1 MVIDD
6 LHYLP
11 TTAVTTL
18 PASSTGL
25 RDYFDWRVR
34 VPREAAGLMARTLD
48 RAWILRHSIP
58 ADPAVQR
65 LWLFTIAAN
74 VICDDR
80 ARRRRTAVPAP
91 RRAEAP
97 DLRNTTRR
105 LEDAHRELVLLI
117 HWDGRTV
124 LEAAELLGRQPS
136 LAPGRY
142 AAARRTLRDA
152 LAETACR

>member
-34 VPREAAGLMARTLD
+34 VPRDAAALMARTLD
-48 RAWILRHSIP
+48 QAWICRHSIP

-65 LWLFTIAAN
+65 MWLFTIAAN

-80 ARRRRTAVPAP
+80 ARRRAGVPAP
-91 RRAEAP
+91 RRSDAP
-97 DLRNTTRR
+97 DLRTTARR
-105 LEDAHRELVLLI
+105 LADAHRELVLLI
-117 HWDGRTV
+117 HWDGLTV
-124 LEAAELLGRQPS
+124 LEAADLLGRQPT